1 MSWITVCGWETIV
14 KTHRPISNRYGGG
27 QREVLSFWL
36 QCSLHKMVSQLLLL
50 KRVHLF
56 ILENL
61 SLQRADTDILLR
73 LQVTL
78 LIQKDEGLR
87 HQEHKVCFTC
97 SRTVATVIQYQVY
110 SQAII
115 HKGFISFT
123 VS

>member
-1 MSWITVCGWETIV
+1 
-14 KTHRPISNRYGGG
+14 
-27 QREVLSFWL
+27 
-36 QCSLHKMVSQLLLL
+36 MVSQLLLL

-87 HQEHKVCFTC
+87 HQEHKVCFTY